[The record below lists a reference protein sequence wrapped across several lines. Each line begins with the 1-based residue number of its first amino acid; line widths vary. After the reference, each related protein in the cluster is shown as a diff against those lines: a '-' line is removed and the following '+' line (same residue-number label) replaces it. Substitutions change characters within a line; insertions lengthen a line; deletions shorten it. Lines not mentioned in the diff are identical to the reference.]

1 MKNGYEIREDEII
14 IELND
19 GQVTV
24 IDRADL
30 PTVAAVD
37 SVYAVWD
44 KTTQSYYATC
54 YINGTQVKLHRLIM
68 QPPDDM
74 HVDHINRNTL
84 YNRRKNLRIV
94 TPSVN
99 MHNQRK
105 RKDNTSGFKGVSY
118 VKHCKK
124 YRARIQINGK
134 YVYLGMFNSA
144 KQAAEAVEAV
154 RGDYL
159 KGVVM

>member
-1 MKNGYEIREDEII
+1 
-14 IELND
+14 
-19 GQVTV
+19 
-24 IDRADL
+24 
-30 PTVAAVD
+30 
-37 SVYAVWD
+37 
-44 KTTQSYYATC
+44 
-54 YINGTQVKLHRLIM
+54 M

-159 KGVVM
+159 KAL